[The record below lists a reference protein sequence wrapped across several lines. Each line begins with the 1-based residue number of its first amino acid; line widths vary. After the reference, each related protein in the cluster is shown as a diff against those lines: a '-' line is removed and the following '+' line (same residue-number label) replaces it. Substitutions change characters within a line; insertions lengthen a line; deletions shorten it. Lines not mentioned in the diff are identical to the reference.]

1 MKFRDDGPMDRVMAE
16 TDGPRLIDEF
26 QEHLKQTLFQH
37 FAATA
42 KKGGSKGCNRSDFT
56 PGIATMKEMPVTQHN
71 DADADGDTD
80 ATAPLQPGEIP
91 SAPAAEPE
99 PPKPPVQSR
108 TESLPNGRAGQPYDV
123 NLDEVIGN
131 LPAQLVLE
139 DDAGTGLALTE
150 QRQLQGTPTVTGS
163 LQLLLVGRDSQ
174 GEPVLRLTLKLALI
188 PSSRDLWKDQLSDP
202 EAPYAKPDEEV
213 DRLAIGQGWHMA
225 MGSQRG
231 RSHAHRGGQRDDH
244 GVISRTTSCW
254 NVLLVGD
261 GAGSC
266 EFSRQGSLLATT
278 TARDALM
285 AALDGDDGPSLEKAA
300 LTWWAGGDHSRI
312 PQELV
317 IPLQST
323 VITAVHKGH
332 LAINNEA
339 KASGH
344 PMKAFST
351 TLLLALHKETPQ
363 GHIVVTFG
371 IGDGAVVA
379 LNDSSQATLMNSAD
393 SGQHAGQTRFLDS
406 PLFQE
411 GQGLYQRV
419 KVRVFDSL
427 NAVILA
433 TDGVTDPK
441 FDSDNDMQE
450 SSSWWALYDELAP
463 TLDAPASDTTRDP
476 LLEYLNFFIERHHD
490 DRTVAVLYRESRDS
504 YDTGVTTAAT
514 GAETDAP
521 ETPSEPPVQTAEPTE
536 TSKLEKGG
544 QKDE

>member
-1 MKFRDDGPMDRVMAE
+1 MARVMNE
-16 TDGPRLIDEF
+16 TNAPQLIDEF
-26 QEHLKQTLFQH
+26 RKRIHPMLAEQY
-37 FAATA
+37 AATTGKTQDA
-42 KKGGSKGCNRSDFT
+42 FT
-56 PGIATMKEMPVTQHN
+56 PGIAISEEMPVIQRN
-71 DADADGDTD
+71 DTD
-80 ATAPLQPGEIP
+80 SHDQGGETPPLQPGEIP
-91 SAPAAEPE
+91 SSPASAPET
-99 PPKPPVQSR
+99 PKPPVETR
-108 TESLPNGRAGQPYDV
+108 TESLPNGRAGQTYDA
-123 NLDEVIGN
+123 NLDEIIGN
-131 LPAQLVLE
+131 LPAQLEIE

-150 QRQLQGTPTVTGS
+150 QRQLQGTPTGTGS
-163 LQLLLVGRDSQ
+163 IQMVLVGRDNQ
-174 GEPVLRLTLKLALI
+174 GEPVVRLTLKLALI
-188 PSSRDLWKDQLSDP
+188 PSSRDLWKDLPSDP
-202 EAPYAKPDEEV
+202 EVPYAKPDEEAE
-213 DRLAIGQGWHMA
+213 RLAIGQGWHMA

-244 GVISRTTSCW
+244 GVIDRATSGW

-285 AALDGDDGPSLEKAA
+285 TALDGDEGASLEKAA
-300 LTWWAGGDHSRI
+300 LTWWASGDRSRI
-312 PQELV
+312 PQELLMP
-317 IPLQST
+317 IRST

-332 LAINNEA
+332 QAINSEA

-344 PMKAFST
+344 PLKAFST

-363 GHIVVTFG
+363 GQIVVTFG

-379 LNDSSQATLMNSAD
+379 LSEGSQATLMNTAD
-393 SGQHAGQTRFLDS
+393 SGQHAGQTRFLDA

-411 GQGLYQRV
+411 GEGLYQRV
-419 KVRVFDSL
+419 KVRVFDAL

-450 SSSWWALYDELAP
+450 SASWWALYNDLAP
-463 TLDAPASDTTRDP
+463 NLDTPPADVIRDP

-504 YDTGVTTAAT
+504 DDTSAAPAAT
-514 GAETDAP
+514 SAEAGAP
-521 ETPSEPPVQTAEPTE
+521 ETSPAQTDELSEPPE
-536 TSKLEKGG
+536 LEQGE